1 MFDPATPSGG
11 SYTDHCYLRPLHGP
25 GAAQGLGDYS
35 LCPPCPPPNG
45 PGPGPGLGGEPGSS
59 SEVTGSARF
68 APRGGP
74 KLSKKRALS
83 ISPLSDASLDLQS
96 VIRTSPSSLVAFLS
110 TRCPAPAGSYGHLS
124 VGAISPS
131 LGYQSPLA
139 PPKGQGP
146 AFGHH
151 PPMPPCSAHEHLP
164 PLPALTPSPPQLKAE
179 PSMGSPLDALGPAC
193 LEDCTEGD
201 ISSPAS
207 TGTQD
212 PLLGL
217 LDPREDLE
225 KEEGRAETEAVYE
238 TCCRWE
244 ACARDFD
251 TQEQLV
257 HHINNEHIHGEKKEF
272 VCHWLACSRE
282 RRPFKA
288 QYMLVVHM
296 RRHTGEKPHKCT
308 FEGCHKAYSRL
319 ENLKTHLRSHT
330 GEKPYVCEHEGCSKA
345 FSNASDRAK
354 HQNRTH
360 SNEKPYVCKLPG
372 CTKRYTD
379 PSSLRKHVKTVHGPD
394 AHVTKKHRGD
404 TGLGRA
410 GVPLGPPI
418 ETLPE
423 RDGGRRDEAK
433 RLPPDAALKPQPSPG
448 GQSSCSSERSPLGTD
463 SGVEMNAPP
472 GGSCEDLSVLD
483 EAAPEPM
490 GASGLAALRRL
501 ESLRL
506 DQLHQLRRP
515 PPARAPTLP
524 ALPAPPGEMPGLCGP
539 LPGAPHRR
547 LLEMSGDGASERRAS
562 TTSTV
567 SSAYTVS
574 RRSSATSPFLR
585 PGEAGGVPN
594 GIDAYDPVS
603 PDASG
608 EVGGLPGLTPAQQ
621 YRLKATYAAATGGPP
636 PTPLPGTGL
645 VGPGGFPGTSLRRH
659 STNEYPG
666 YGLAP
671 GTGPRRASDPAQAP
685 RQLPPATAR
694 VPRYR
699 SAGAV
704 RAPDASLTPPGFTPC
719 TPRISEQVFLESLG
733 MEGLLDAE
741 PFLGYPEQGFPCPA
755 QGPALPGETPYGT
768 PHRTGEAGLAP
779 PEYSLPSCQ
788 HVRGSLPAP
797 WDQPG
802 CTMDVSS
809 GPPGVAGTMGHNA
822 PYSTCDPP
830 RVAGACLG
838 GSFGGGPRFP
848 PASVKAEHFA
858 APSPA
863 LPPCPTAKLPTP
875 YGHAC
880 STASGGYAGEG
891 VPGARRPTTPTLQ
904 VKEMMVRS
912 YVQSQQALLWGEQ
925 RGGPMYEPPGTSP
938 RRFLRLPP
946 LAAPP
951 GDAPLMCY
959 PGQGPLKGSAH
970 PPSCGG
976 PDPAYGPG
984 SEGLKDSPWGLG
996 APAGSS
1002 LDSLDLENT
1011 QLDFTAILDEAEPGG
1026 LLPPPSPPGAPNM
1039 AVGDMS
1045 SMLSSLAGESQFL
1058 NSLS

>member
-1 MFDPATPSGG
+1 MLA
-11 SYTDHCYLRPLHGP
+11 
-25 GAAQGLGDYS
+25 GLGDYP

-45 PGPGPGLGGEPGSS
+45 PGPGPGLGGELGGSS
-59 SEVTGSARF
+59 EATGSARF

-96 VIRTSPSSLVAFLS
+96 VIRTSPSPLVAFLS
-110 TRCPAPAGSYGHLS
+110 ARCP
-124 VGAISPS
+124 
-131 LGYQSPLA
+131 
-139 PPKGQGP
+139 
-146 AFGHH
+146 
-151 PPMPPCSAHEHLP
+151 
-164 PLPALTPSPPQLKAE
+164 
-179 PSMGSPLDALGPAC
+179 
-193 LEDCTEGD
+193 
-201 ISSPAS
+201 
-207 TGTQD
+207 D

-225 KEEGRAETEAVYE
+225 KEEGRAEAEAVYE

-244 ACARDFD
+244 ACARDLD

-418 ETLPE
+418 EALSE

-433 RLPPDAALKPQPSPG
+433 LLPPDAALD
-448 GQSSCSSERSPLGTD
+448 LHA
-463 SGVEMNAPP
+463 NAPP
-472 GGSCEDLSVLD
+472 T
-483 EAAPEPM
+483 
-490 GASGLAALRRL
+490 
-501 ESLRL
+501 
-506 DQLHQLRRP
+506 
-515 PPARAPTLP
+515 PT
-524 ALPAPPGEMPGLCGP
+524 APPGEMPGLCGA

-547 LLEMSGDGASERRAS
+547 LLETSGDGASERRAS

-574 RRSSATSPFLR
+574 RRSSAASPFLR

-594 GIDAYDPVS
+594 GVDAYDPVS
-603 PDASG
+603 SDASG
-608 EVGGLPGLTPAQQ
+608 EAGGLPGLTPAQQ

-636 PTPLPGTGL
+636 PTPLPGAGL
-645 VGPGGFPGTSLRRH
+645 TGPGGFPGTSLRRH

-685 RQLPPATAR
+685 GQLPPATAR

-704 RAPDASLTPPGFTPC
+704 RAPDASLAPPGFAPC
-719 TPRISEQVFLESLG
+719 APRISEQVFLESLG

-741 PFLGYPEQGFPCPA
+741 PFLGYPEQGFPCSA

-768 PHRTGEAGLAP
+768 SHRTGEAGLAP

-802 CTMDVSS
+802 GTMDVSS
-809 GPPGVAGTMGHNA
+809 GPPGLAGTMGHSA

-830 RVAGACLG
+830 RLAGACG
-838 GSFGGGPRFP
+838 G
-848 PASVKAEHFA
+848 
-858 APSPA
+858 
-863 LPPCPTAKLPTP
+863 LD
-875 YGHAC
+875 
-880 STASGGYAGEG
+880 
-891 VPGARRPTTPTLQ
+891 PG
-904 VKEMMVRS
+904 
-912 YVQSQQALLWGEQ
+912 
-925 RGGPMYEPPGTSP
+925 
-938 RRFLRLPP
+938 
-946 LAAPP
+946 
-951 GDAPLMCY
+951 
-959 PGQGPLKGSAH
+959 
-970 PPSCGG
+970 
-976 PDPAYGPG
+976 YGPG

-996 APAGSS
+996 APGGSS

>member
-25 GAAQGLGDYS
+25 GAAQGGS
-35 LCPPCPPPNG
+35 CPPRVSVCPCSPPPWT
-45 PGPGPGLGGEPGSS
+45 PTPAHPWS
-59 SEVTGSARF
+59 VTGSARF

-131 LGYQSPLA
+131 LGYQSMDN
-139 PPKGQGP
+139 PPAGQP
-146 AFGHH
+146 R
-151 PPMPPCSAHEHLP
+151 CSDRLWAAGGATSWLP
-164 PLPALTPSPPQLKAE
+164 PTTLQHLGAQLGGALWSPHGTPL
-179 PSMGSPLDALGPAC
+179 C
-193 LEDCTEGD
+193 
-201 ISSPAS
+201 
-207 TGTQD
+207 QD

-524 ALPAPPGEMPGLCGP
+524 ALPGTGKTPTAVWPP
-539 LPGAPHRR
+539 AW
-547 LLEMSGDGASERRAS
+547 SSERRAS

-585 PGEAGGVPN
+585 P
-594 GIDAYDPVS
+594 
-603 PDASG
+603 G

-755 QGPALPGETPYGT
+755 QGPALPAPGHRAWLGPWATMPHTAPVTHPGWRAHAWEAALGGARVSPQPLSRPSTLRHPAQPCHPAPRPSCPRPTGT
-768 PHRTGEAGLAP
+768 PAPRPAEAMQVRVCRVLA
-779 PEYSLPSCQ
+779 
-788 HVRGSLPAP
+788 
-797 WDQPG
+797 
-802 CTMDVSS
+802 
-809 GPPGVAGTMGHNA
+809 
-822 PYSTCDPP
+822 
-830 RVAGACLG
+830 
-838 GSFGGGPRFP
+838 
-848 PASVKAEHFA
+848 
-858 APSPA
+858 
-863 LPPCPTAKLPTP
+863 
-875 YGHAC
+875 
-880 STASGGYAGEG
+880 
-891 VPGARRPTTPTLQ
+891 
-904 VKEMMVRS
+904 
-912 YVQSQQALLWGEQ
+912 
-925 RGGPMYEPPGTSP
+925 PPGTSP

>member
-1 MFDPATPSGG
+1 
-11 SYTDHCYLRPLHGP
+11 
-25 GAAQGLGDYS
+25 
-35 LCPPCPPPNG
+35 
-45 PGPGPGLGGEPGSS
+45 
-59 SEVTGSARF
+59 
-68 APRGGP
+68 
-74 KLSKKRALS
+74 
-83 ISPLSDASLDLQS
+83 
-96 VIRTSPSSLVAFLS
+96 
-110 TRCPAPAGSYGHLS
+110 
-124 VGAISPS
+124 
-131 LGYQSPLA
+131 
-139 PPKGQGP
+139 
-146 AFGHH
+146 
-151 PPMPPCSAHEHLP
+151 MPPCSAHEHLP
-164 PLPALTPSPPQLKAE
+164 PRPGLLHPPLPRGALKHCQLKAE

-212 PLLGL
+212 LLLGL

-225 KEEGRAETEAVYE
+225 KEEGRAEAEAVYE

-308 FEGCHKAYSRL
+308 
-319 ENLKTHLRSHT
+319 
-330 GEKPYVCEHEGCSKA
+330 
-345 FSNASDRAK
+345 
-354 HQNRTH
+354 
-360 SNEKPYVCKLPG
+360 
-372 CTKRYTD
+372 
-379 PSSLRKHVKTVHGPD
+379 
-394 AHVTKKHRGD
+394 
-404 TGLGRA
+404 
-410 GVPLGPPI
+410 
-418 ETLPE
+418 
-423 RDGGRRDEAK
+423 
-433 RLPPDAALKPQPSPG
+433 PQPSPG

-472 GGSCEDLSVLD
+472 GGSCEDLSALD
-483 EAAPEPM
+483 EAVPEPM

-506 DQLHQLRRP
+506 DQLRQLRRP
-515 PPARAPTLP
+515 PPTRAPMLP
-524 ALPAPPGEMPGLCGP
+524 ALPGTAPPGEMPGLCGA

-547 LLEMSGDGASERRAS
+547 LLETSGDGASERRAS

-574 RRSSATSPFLR
+574 RRSSAASPFLR

-594 GIDAYDPVS
+594 GVDAYDPVS
-603 PDASG
+603 PDASV
-608 EVGGLPGLTPAQQ
+608 EAGGLPGLTPAQQ

-636 PTPLPGTGL
+636 PTPLPGAGL
-645 VGPGGFPGTSLRRH
+645 TGPGGFPGTSLRRH

-666 YGLAP
+666 YGLAA

-685 RQLPPATAR
+685 GQLPPATAR

-704 RAPDASLTPPGFTPC
+704 RAPDASLAPPGFAPC
-719 TPRISEQVFLESLG
+719 APRISEQVFLESLG

-741 PFLGYPEQGFPCPA
+741 PFLGYPEQGFPCSA

-768 PHRTGEAGLAP
+768 SHRTGEAGLAP

-802 CTMDVSS
+802 GTMDVSS
-809 GPPGVAGTMGHNA
+809 GPPGLAGTMGHSA

-830 RVAGACLG
+830 RLAGACLG

-848 PASVKAEHFA
+848 PAPVKAEHFA
-858 APSPA
+858 TPSPA

-880 STASGGYAGEG
+880 STASRGYAGEG
-891 VPGARRPTTPTLQ
+891 VPGARRSTTPTLQ

-912 YVQSQQALLWGEQ
+912 YVQSQQALLWGEP
-925 RGGPMYEPPGTSP
+925 RGGPMPCPPQPCPSPRYPGYPRGPAQPPSAQGFPPELGPHPPGQHKPPARPTGLAYQSSPGYEPPGTSP

-959 PGQGPLKGSAH
+959 PGHGPLKGSTH

-976 PDPAYGPG
+976 PDPGYGPG

-996 APAGSS
+996 APGGSS